1 MNRYVEL
8 VNAIYENLDSK
19 RIKELAVLV
28 ALIITSSFL
37 EIFSLGSFLPLLQSL
52 ASENKSAF
60 VISIDNFI
68 ANYST
73 ANPIYVI
80 GALFLLIFN
89 LNDYLRLMVI
99 KLTNKISFGIGADA
113 SSLILKRAL
122 LQPYEKSIEKNS
134 NEFMS
139 AIVKKMDTYIYC
151 VVVPLITL
159 SSSLVISMVLISFLL
174 FLIPIYT
181 LFLLLLFLC
190 LYVPIYFRHKKI
202 LAVNDIALSSY
213 ANKEVNFLNEMLFS
227 IKDIIIDSRQE
238 FAIREFKEITSKLF
252 DAKSSNY
259 TLAQSPKY
267 IIEMI
272 SVSLIVFLS
281 LFLFNSNYLV
291 ISTLALVALAAQ
303 RLMPHIQ
310 HIYSSYA
317 LIRSGYSS
325 ASDILSIIKDKESLP
340 SNNNKIHFSNTLS
353 FKDVSYQFF
362 SRDYCSVSSI
372 NLTIMRGE
380 RIAIIGESGS
390 GKSTFLDLLMGLLT
404 PSKGLI
410 SVDDIQL
417 EKENYRAWYPN
428 ISYVSQ
434 SINILNLS
442 LAENIALSDNNE
454 IDRVLLNTAIQD
466 AVLEDLVQRLPE
478 GVDSILGEG
487 GRNLS
492 GGEKQRIAIARA
504 LYKNGDVLVLDEA
517 TSALDRIAE
526 EKIMQKILMLPNA
539 PTVVSVTHHTHYLD
553 KFDRVIVFEN
563 GSIKDIIVNR
573 SIN

>member
-1 MNRYVEL
+1 MNRYMEL
-8 VNAIYENLDSK
+8 ATGIYKSLDSK
-19 RIKELAVLV
+19 RRKELAVLV
-28 ALIITSSFL
+28 LLIITSSFL

-68 ANYST
+68 KNYST
-73 ANPIYVI
+73 LNPVYVI

-89 LNDYLRLMVI
+89 LSDYLRLLVI

-122 LQPYEKSIEKNS
+122 LQPYERSIEKNS

-151 VVVPLITL
+151 VVVPFVTL
-159 SSSLVISMVLISFLL
+159 SSSVVISIVLISFLL
-174 FLIPIYT
+174 IIIPVYT
-181 LFLLLLFLC
+181 LLLLLLFLC
-190 LYVPIYFRHKKI
+190 LYVPIFFRHKKI
-202 LAVNDIALSSY
+202 LAANDIALSSY

-238 FAIREFKEITSKLF
+238 FAIREFNEITSKLF

-259 TLAQSPKY
+259 TLAQSPRY

-272 SVSLIVFLS
+272 AVSLIVFMS
-281 LFLFNSNYLV
+281 LFLFNPNYLV
-291 ISTLALVALAAQ
+291 ISTLALLALSAQ

-325 ASDILSIIKDKESLP
+325 ASDILSIIKDEEFLP
-340 SNNNKIHFSNTLS
+340 NNSNKINFLNKLC
-353 FKDVSYQFF
+353 FEGVSYQFF

-372 NLTIMRGE
+372 NLTIKRGE
-380 RIAIIGESGS
+380 RIVIIGESGS

-410 SVDDIQL
+410 SVDDIKL

-442 LAENIALSDNNE
+442 LAENIALSDNKE
-454 IDRVLLNTAIQD
+454 IDGVLLNAAIQD
-466 AVLEDLVQRLPE
+466 ASLEDLVQRLPD
-478 GVDSILGEG
+478 GIHSILGEG

-492 GGEKQRIAIARA
+492 GGERQRIAIARA
-504 LYKNGDVLVLDEA
+504 LYKKGGVLVLDEA
-517 TSALDRIAE
+517 TSALDGATE
-526 EKIMQKILMLPNA
+526 TKILNRILNLPTS
-539 PTVVSVTHHTHYLD
+539 PTVIMVTHSTRHLKY
-553 KFDRVIVFEN
+553 FDRVIEFRN
-563 GSIKDIIVNR
+563 GKLYEAAD
-573 SIN
+573 

>member
-1 MNRYVEL
+1 MNRYIHL
-8 VNAIYENLDSK
+8 VVNIYGNLDAK
-19 RIKELAVLV
+19 RRRELAILV
-28 ALIITSSFL
+28 FLIILSSLL

-60 VISIDNFI
+60 VVSIDNFI
-68 ANYST
+68 SNYSS

-89 LNDYLRLMVI
+89 LSDYLRLIVI

-113 SSLILKRAL
+113 STLILARAL

-159 SSSLVISMVLISFLL
+159 SSSVVISIVLISFLMA
-174 FLIPIYT
+174 LIPMYT
-181 LFLLLLFLC
+181 LILLLLFLC
-190 LYVPIYFRHKKI
+190 LYIPIFFRHKKI
-202 LAVNDIALSSY
+202 LSENDIALSTY

-227 IKDIIIDSRQE
+227 IKDIIIDSRQDLAIKE
-238 FAIREFKEITSKLF
+238 FRGITTKLF
-252 DAKSSNY
+252 DSKSSNY
-259 TLAQSPKY
+259 TLAQSPRY
-267 IIEMI
+267 MIEMI
-272 SVSLIVFLS
+272 AVSLIVLLS
-281 LFLFNSNYLV
+281 LFLFNSDYLV
-291 ISTLALVALAAQ
+291 ISTLALVALSAQ

-317 LIRSGYSS
+317 LIRSGHSS
-325 ASDILSIIKDKESLP
+325 ASDILSIINDNKSLP
-340 SNNNKIHFSNTLS
+340 NNSNKIGFLNALN
-353 FKDVSYQFF
+353 FKDVSYQFY

-372 NLTIMRGE
+372 NLTIKRGE

-404 PSKGLI
+404 PSIGSLN
-410 SVDDIQL
+410 VDGVQL
-417 EKENYRAWYPN
+417 DQDNYRAWYPN

-442 LAENIALSDNNE
+442 LAENIALSDNRE
-454 IDRVLLNTAIQD
+454 IDQELLRTVINDSALD
-466 AVLEDLVQRLPE
+466 DLVLRLPH
-478 GVDSILGEG
+478 GIDSILGEE

-492 GGEKQRIAIARA
+492 GGERQRIAIARA
-504 LYKNGDVLVLDEA
+504 LYKQGSILVLDEA
-517 TSALDRIAE
+517 TSALDAATE
-526 EKIMQKILMLPNA
+526 AKILNKILNLPSG
-539 PTVVSVTHHTHYLD
+539 PTVIAVTHSTRHLEY
-553 KFDRVIVFEN
+553 FDRVIEFRGGKLYEV
-563 GSIKDIIVNR
+563 ID
-573 SIN
+573 

>member
-8 VNAIYENLDSK
+8 VTEIYENLDSK
-19 RIKELAVLV
+19 RRKELAVLV
-28 ALIITSSFL
+28 ILIITSSFL

-73 ANPIYVI
+73 ANPVYVI

-89 LNDYLRLMVI
+89 LSDYLRLLVI
-99 KLTNKISFGIGADA
+99 KLTNKISFGIGADT

-151 VVVPLITL
+151 VVVPFITL
-159 SSSLVISMVLISFLL
+159 SSSLVISLVLISFLL
-174 FLIPIYT
+174 ILIPIYT
-181 LFLLLLFLC
+181 LFLLLLFLS
-190 LYVPIYFRHKKI
+190 LYVPIFFRHKKI
-202 LAVNDIALSSY
+202 LAANDVALSTY

-252 DAKSSNY
+252 DTKSSNY
-259 TLAQSPKY
+259 TLAQSPRY

-272 SVSLIVFLS
+272 AVSLIVFLS

-291 ISTLALVALAAQ
+291 ISTLALVALSAQ

-325 ASDILSIIKDKESLP
+325 ASDILSIIKDKECLP
-340 SNNNKIHFSNTLS
+340 NYNNRINFSNTLC

-362 SRDYCSVSSI
+362 SRDYYSVSSI
-372 NLTIMRGE
+372 NLNIMRGE

-404 PSKGLI
+404 PTTGSI
-410 SVDDIQL
+410 NVDGMQL
-417 EKENYRAWYPN
+417 GRENYRAWYPH

-434 SINILNLS
+434 SINVLNLS
-442 LAENIALSDNNE
+442 LAENIALSDNKE

-466 AVLEDLVQRLPE
+466 ASLENLVQRLPE
-478 GVDSILGEG
+478 GIDSILGEG

-492 GGEKQRIAIARA
+492 GGERQRIAIARA

-517 TSALDRIAE
+517 TSALDGSTE
-526 EKIMQKILMLPNA
+526 TKVLDKILNLPTR
-539 PTVVSVTHHTHYLD
+539 PTVIAVTHSTRHLEY
-553 KFDRVIVFEN
+553 FDRVIEFKGGKLYEVTN
-563 GSIKDIIVNR
+563 
-573 SIN
+573 